1 MDLTSQAKA
10 SMQKVIEVLKTD
22 LSTVRVGKAS
32 PQLVENIIVAAYG
45 GTQRLKIVELA
56 QIHASDS
63 QTLVITPYDS
73 TIIGEIHKAIL
84 GSDTGYTPIIDGPII
99 RISIPPLSE
108 ERRLQLVALVN
119 QKLEGG
125 KVQVRQARHD
135 AMNDLKKELN
145 NKTISEDESIRQ
157 EKEIQRLT
165 DETISQIDLM
175 GKQKEAEL
183 MAI

>member
-1 MDLTSQAKA
+1 MDLTALAKEN
-10 SMQKVIEVLKTD
+10 MQKVIEVLKTD

-32 PQLVENIIVAAYG
+32 PSLIENIVVNAYQ
-45 GTQRLKIVELA
+45 GTQKLKIVELA
-56 QIHASDS
+56 QIHASDA
-63 QTLVITPYDS
+63 QTIVITPFDNS
-73 TIIGEIHKAIL
+73 IIGEIHKAIL
-84 GSDTGYTPIIDGPII
+84 GSDTGYTPIIDGTII

-108 ERRLQLVALVN
+108 ERRLQLVGLVN

-135 AMNDLKKELN
+135 VMNDLKKQLN
-145 NKTISEDESIRQ
+145 DKTISEDESIRQ

-175 GKQKEAEL
+175 GKQKEQEL
-183 MAI
+183 MAL